1 MDAPKQP
8 DLDASATV
16 HPFRRSTRDADA
28 DEGRFPPFEGQTG
41 GAAAPIRA
49 TPFVLRDPRSIP
61 RRQWLYG
68 RHYIRR
74 YPTATVAPGG
84 LGKTSLILV
93 EALAMATGKPLL
105 GVRVPE
111 PLRVWVWN
119 GEDPREEIE
128 RRLAAACIHYGITAD
143 DIGDRLFIDSGREI
157 EIVVARKVGDAVTV
171 MAPIVEAVVSEIQ
184 ARRIDVLTIDPFVS
198 CHAVPEN
205 DNGAI
210 DKVTKTWGGIGER
223 CNCCVELVHHVR
235 KAASG
240 QTSYAVEDARGGSAL
255 IGAVRSARVLNVMS
269 PEEAEGASVPSAD
282 RRRFFRVDDGKSNMA
297 PPLEKADWRELIS
310 IGLGN
315 DTLDGPEDQIGV
327 VTPWTMPG
335 LFDAVEVSDLRRVQT
350 TIAAGEWAESVQAG
364 NWAGHAI
371 AEALDID
378 ADTAGGKT
386 KLKALLKTWIASKA
400 LKVAR
405 QHDARNGRAK
415 PMIVVGEPA

>member
-1 MDAPKQP
+1 MPLNGRATQEDPFVR
-8 DLDASATV
+8 SAIFTE
-16 HPFRRSTRDADA
+16 HEEQ
-28 DEGRFPPFEGQTG
+28 DEGRFPPFEKR
-41 GAAAPIRA
+41 AAESVAPIRA
-49 TPFVLRDPRSIP
+49 TPFILRDPRSIP

-128 RRLAAACIHYGITAD
+128 RRLAAACIHYGITAE

-269 PEEAEGASVPSAD
+269 PEEAEGADVPSTD
-282 RRRFFRVDDGKSNMA
+282 RRRFFRVDDGKANMA

-315 DTLDGPEDQIGV
+315 DGPEGPEDQIGV

-335 LFDAVEVSDLRRVQT
+335 LLHDVEVSDLRRVQDV
-350 TIAAGEWAESVQAG
+350 IASGTWAASVQASD
-364 NWAGHAI
+364 WAGFAV
-371 AEALDID
+371 AEVLEID
-378 ADTAGGKT
+378 AETKGGK
-386 KLKALLKTWIASKA
+386 KRIGDILRTWIDSGVLKIVRIENKA
-400 LKVAR
+400 K
-405 QHDARNGRAK
+405 GRTK
-415 PMIVVGEPA
+415 PMIVVGERA